1 MVCVTLQSSD
11 KIIHVLLCMLQ
22 ERYEKTRHV
31 QLLKA
36 YIDQF
41 RGSVYD
47 LIIREFPGN
56 LLDHTLQGMSCS
68 VSTCQ

>member
-11 KIIHVLLCMLQ
+11 KIIHMLLCMLQ
-22 ERYEKTRHV
+22 ERYEKTR

-68 VSTCQ
+68 VSMCQ